1 MKEIPAP
8 KLLEL
13 NDSGDQLI
21 TCAINNNNT
30 KGGKEKDTRVRV
42 CVNLKAN
49 QNPKRKKK
57 SGVFLTRRAAEQE
70 NKKRLK

>member
-30 KGGKEKDTRVRV
+30 KGGKEKDTRIRV
-42 CVNLKAN
+42 CVDLKAN
-49 QNPKRKKK
+49 QNPKRKKTVW
-57 SGVFLTRRAAEQE
+57 GICD
-70 NKKRLK
+70 KKRLK